1 MMNEKRGFVV
11 TELVLAAVIL
21 ILALNMILGKHEEKL
36 EKVVVVLQDAED
48 NQWAAL
54 KYGLKMAAE
63 EYEVEFSVVDLEEGA
78 SAESQKSIIA
88 GEVENGADALI
99 IQPISANDTKKV
111 LKSIGRKVPVMLIE
125 EEVCGKSGNPLFP
138 VAKANDQQMGKE
150 LAEEVI
156 HDFEGNIGAK
166 RIGILVD
173 ETDSAVV
180 KKRAEGAKMVL
191 EKSGATIEDIS
202 IDAFLWGAYTEEKGN
217 GMDIVVALNDQD
229 LTTLGAYFADNQ
241 PQREMLYGVGHST
254 EAIYYL
260 DKGIVEAVVV
270 PDEFNAGYQ
279 SLSEVAKKLNSHF
292 GKMKKQKISYAVIRK
307 ETLFTKENQEI
318 ILTMSQ

>member
-1 MMNEKRGFVV
+1 
-11 TELVLAAVIL
+11 
-21 ILALNMILGKHEEKL
+21 
-36 EKVVVVLQDAED
+36 
-48 NQWAAL
+48 
-54 KYGLKMAAE
+54 
-63 EYEVEFSVVDLEEGA
+63 
-78 SAESQKSIIA
+78 
-88 GEVENGADALI
+88 
-99 IQPISANDTKKV
+99 
-111 LKSIGRKVPVMLIE
+111 
-125 EEVCGKSGNPLFP
+125 
-138 VAKANDQQMGKE
+138 
-150 LAEEVI
+150 
-156 HDFEGNIGAK
+156 
-166 RIGILVD
+166 
-173 ETDSAVV
+173 
-180 KKRAEGAKMVL
+180 MVL

>member
-11 TELVLAAVIL
+11 TELVLAGVIL
-21 ILALNMILGKHEEKL
+21 ILALNMILGKHEKEL

-78 SAESQKSIIA
+78 SAESQKSIIE

-99 IQPISANDTKKV
+99 IQPISVGDTKKM
-111 LKSIGRKVPVMLIE
+111 LKSIERKVPVMLIE
-125 EEVCGKSGNPLFP
+125 EEVCGKSGSSLFP
-138 VAKANDQQMGKE
+138 VAKADDQQMGKE
-150 LAEEVI
+150 LAEEVM

-166 RIGILVD
+166 RIGILIN
-173 ETDSAVV
+173 EMDSAAI

-191 EKSGATIEDIS
+191 ERSGATIEEIS
-202 IDAFLWGAYTEEKGN
+202 IDDFLWGEYTEDKGN
-217 GMDIVVALNDQD
+217 GMDIIVALNDRN
-229 LTTLGAYFADNQ
+229 LTALGEYFADNQ

-254 EAIYYL
+254 EAVYYL

-270 PDEFNAGYQ
+270 PDEFNVGFQ
-279 SLSEVAKKLNSHF
+279 SLSEVAKKLKSHF
-292 GKMKKQKISYAVIRK
+292 GKMKKRKISYTVIRK